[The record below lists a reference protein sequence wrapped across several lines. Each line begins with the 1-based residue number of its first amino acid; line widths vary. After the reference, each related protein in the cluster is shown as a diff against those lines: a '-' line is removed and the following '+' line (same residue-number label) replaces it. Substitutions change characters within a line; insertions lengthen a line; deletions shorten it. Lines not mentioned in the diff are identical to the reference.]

1 MDKIKNSDTQ
11 VLQDPEYSQLNDFLD
26 DNSHKLK
33 QLSRGDIVE
42 GEVVDVNVNNGVV
55 IVDVGYKS
63 EGIIAGRELKSDTLD
78 WTKLQVG
85 DKVLVYVVKPEDE
98 KGQLI
103 LSIRRTQQASAW
115 LALENAKKN
124 NEVVEAVVVESNN
137 GGLIVEIGK
146 GIRGFIPTSQLDA
159 TRVYANGVR
168 QVGRDISS
176 KVQKRLNSLIGEKI
190 KTRIIELDRE
200 KNRIILSEKMV
211 TQARDIE
218 KRTETL
224 KKVKE
229 GDVLEGTISGIT
241 PFGVFVNAQGLEG
254 LVHLSE
260 ISWDKVEDIK
270 DDKNYVYDF
279 HVPVSHTFIGN
290 GFVNHNTYLNVLAH
304 YIKCV
309 LYPNNHL
316 CLAMP
321 TKEQSA
327 KVVKEK
333 VEEYWRDYPMLKNE
347 LIISKCKFEKDYVK
361 LVFKNGSTLDTLTV
375 GESSRGLRANG
386 ISLEEI
392 TDERM
397 DRKTINEVLLPILA
411 QPRRIPIYGT
421 DYTNEYSKTQA
432 YVTTASNKQSY
443 CYEKFANL
451 YDEMVQGKPT
461 LVLGTSY
468 EMGTRF
474 GTLDAEDVAEKADD
488 PTYSPMSFDRI
499 NPVAFA
505 RNSRVKTEQYR

>member
-1 MDKIKNSDTQ
+1 MGKFKNSDTQ
-11 VLQDPEYSQLNDFLD
+11 VLQDPEYSRLNDFLD
-26 DNSHKLK
+26 DNSNKLK

-42 GEVVDVNVNNGVV
+42 GEVVDVNINNGVV

-115 LALENAKKN
+115 LSLENAKKN

-229 GDVLEGTISGIT
+229 GDILEGTISGIT

-260 ISWDKVEDIK
+260 ISWDKVEDI
-270 DDKNYVYDF
+270 
-279 HVPVSHTFIGN
+279 G
-290 GFVNHNTYLNVLAH
+290 
-304 YIKCV
+304 V
-309 LYPNNHL
+309 LYSVGNNVRVMVIGL
-316 CLAMP
+316 SDGGKRVAYSIKRLQEDPWSKAIS
-321 TKEQSA
+321 KYKIGDIVDGVVQ
-327 KVVKEK
+327 KVVPYGAFVRIGEG
-333 VEEYWRDYPMLKNE
+333 LNGLIHISE
-347 LIISKCKFEKDYVK
+347 LSDK
-361 LVFKNGSTLDTLTV
+361 LVKDPGDIVKVGQKVKVKILSISSTERHLGLSLKETSEVV
-375 GESSRGLRANG
+375 GKKKMDEKELAEAVNAAIES
-386 ISLEEI
+386 
-392 TDERM
+392 
-397 DRKTINEVLLPILA
+397 EV
-411 QPRRIPIYGT
+411 
-421 DYTNEYSKTQA
+421 K
-432 YVTTASNKQSY
+432 
-443 CYEKFANL
+443 
-451 YDEMVQGKPT
+451 
-461 LVLGTSY
+461 
-468 EMGTRF
+468 
-474 GTLDAEDVAEKADD
+474 
-488 PTYSPMSFDRI
+488 
-499 NPVAFA
+499 
-505 RNSRVKTEQYR
+505 